1 MTSIQSSKI
10 NRFVQHLIP
19 HAAKSNMP
27 SKHAAMVVIGGKTM
41 SIGHNHD
48 RMTNGNH
55 VILAYHAE
63 IHALSNYFS
72 NHEARDLR
80 SYINDSQPVMSFRN
94 NPENILKGAWVA

>member
-1 MTSIQSSKI
+1 MTSVHSSKI
-10 NRFVQHLIP
+10 NRFVNHLIP
-19 HAAKSNMP
+19 HASKSTMP
-27 SKHAAMVVIGGKTM
+27 SKHAAMVVIGGKAM

-80 SYINDSQPVMSFRN
+80 SYINDSEAVMSFRN